1 MNIRTLLTH
10 AYHQLDTAHVDA
22 PKTTARVLLAQALG
36 RPKEWL
42 VAHDDAMPDAAA
54 VTLFQALLQR
64 VATHEPMA
72 YVLGHREFYGLD
84 FIVDK
89 RVLIPRPETEML
101 VELVLEEVKRQ
112 KAEGKKAEGTSP
124 DMALLPFA
132 FTAIDIGTGSGAVP
146 IAVAKHAPHTRIIA
160 ADVSTD
166 ALDVARVNAT
176 KHGVLDQITFVHSN
190 LLADVPAELLS
201 DVRVLTANLPYVTT
215 EEITGLQPE
224 IQDHEPR
231 VALDGGADGLDLIR
245 QLLRQIADLVQAQA
259 MPLHAAFFEFGA
271 SQGPA
276 VLAAAQNLLPFA
288 HCEILKDLAKLD
300 RVLSVHFDA

>member
-1 MNIRTLLTH
+1 LNIRTLL
-10 AYHQLDTAHVDA
+10 ANAFRQLDAAHVDA
-22 PKTTARVLLAQALG
+22 PKTTARVLLAHALG

-42 VAHDDAMPDAAA
+42 VAHDDAVPDAAA
-54 VTLFQALLQR
+54 VTTFQTLLQR
-64 VATHEPMA
+64 VAAHEPMA

-84 FIVDK
+84 LIVDK

-101 VELVLEEVKRQ
+101 VELVLEEGRRQ
-112 KAEGKKAEGTSP
+112 KAEGKRAAGTFP
-124 DMALLPFA
+124 NFALLPFA
-132 FTAIDIGTGSGAVP
+132 FSAIDIGTGSGAIP
-146 IAVAKHAPHTRIIA
+146 IAIAKHVPHARLVA
-160 ADVSTD
+160 ADISND
-166 ALDVARVNAT
+166 ALEVARMNAAR
-176 KHGVLDQITFVHSN
+176 HDVLDQITFVHSN
-190 LLADVPAELLS
+190 LLADVPAELLC

-245 QLLRQIADLVQAQA
+245 RLLSQIADLVQTQV

-300 RVLSVHFDA
+300 RVLSVHFDV

>member
-1 MNIRTLLTH
+1 LNIRTLL
-10 AYHQLDTAHVDA
+10 ANAFRQLDAAHVDA
-22 PKTTARVLLAQALG
+22 PKTTARVLLAHALG
-36 RPKEWL
+36 KPKEWL
-42 VAHDDAMPDAAA
+42 VAHDDAVPDAAA
-54 VTLFQALLQR
+54 VATFQALLQR
-64 VATHEPMA
+64 VAAHEPMA

-84 FIVDK
+84 LIVDK

-101 VELVLEEVKRQ
+101 VELVL
-112 KAEGKKAEGTSP
+112 AEGKKGEGIPSAF
-124 DMALLPFA
+124 DLLPFA
-132 FTAIDIGTGSGAVP
+132 FSAIDIGTGSGAVP
-146 IAVAKHAPHTRIIA
+146 VALARHAPDMRLIA
-160 ADVSTD
+160 SDISTD
-166 ALDVARVNAT
+166 ALDVARMNAAR
-176 KHGVLDQITFVHSN
+176 HDVLDQIAFVHSN
-190 LLADVPAELLS
+190 LLADVPVELLR

-245 QLLRQIADLVQAQA
+245 QLLSQIASLVQAQR
-259 MPLHAAFFEFGA
+259 MPLRAAFFEFGA

-300 RVLSVHFDA
+300 RVLSVHFDV